1 MTDATPQ
8 PRLQIRI
15 IRVTPLQQ
23 NCRTML
29 QKLQK
34 DLAPF
39 VQFLQKK

>member
-1 MTDATPQ
+1 MPAFSFGGF
-8 PRLQIRI
+8 
-15 IRVTPLQQ
+15 TPLQQ

-34 DLAPF
+34 DLAPY